1 MNFSQSV
8 IPFLLVYNI
17 IGIRSTKSD
26 SCTDIISFCKNNGYK
41 FLTYIDLNQ
50 TNTKSFL
57 RIAWKHGVSARIF
70 KNSNIV
76 PDIIDFLIVSHPNLD
91 QFTKVLSLISNHKVQ
106 KSLLI
111 INNLEDFQALVSKTL
126 NENHML
132 TGLFYLY
139 TEYSNW
145 KQVLIVQRNTRVII
159 NEVEYHKNTSIV
171 KLNENLQQL
180 ELVPTTLSWPP
191 YVKFNSSCNSNGRN
205 CSYEGMLVDCM
216 NIWSKHLNFTWDLQ
230 NNTKGDWGIKSG
242 NIRDVKRIKGSLS
255 YKNIV
260 LSFYM

>member
-8 IPFLLVYNI
+8 ILFLLVYNI
-17 IGIRSTKSD
+17 IGIRSAKSD

-41 FLTYIDLNQ
+41 FLTYMDLNQ

-57 RIAWKHGVSARIF
+57 RIAWENGISARMF
-70 KNSNIV
+70 KHSNIR
-76 PDIIDFLIVSHPNLD
+76 PHTIDFLIVSHPNLD
-91 QFTKVLSLISNHKVQ
+91 QFIKVLSLISNHKVQ
-106 KSLLI
+106 KSMLI
-111 INNLEDFQALVSKTL
+111 INDLEDFQAFMSKTL
-126 NENHML
+126 EENHML
-132 TGLFYLY
+132 NGLFYLY
-139 TEYSNW
+139 TKYSNW
-145 KQVLIVQRNTRVII
+145 KQVLIVQGNMRAII
-159 NEVEYHKNTSIV
+159 NEVEYHKNTSIA

-205 CSYEGMLVDCM
+205 CGYEGMLVDCM

-242 NIRDVKRIKGSLS
+242 NKG
-255 YKNIV
+255 
-260 LSFYM
+260 